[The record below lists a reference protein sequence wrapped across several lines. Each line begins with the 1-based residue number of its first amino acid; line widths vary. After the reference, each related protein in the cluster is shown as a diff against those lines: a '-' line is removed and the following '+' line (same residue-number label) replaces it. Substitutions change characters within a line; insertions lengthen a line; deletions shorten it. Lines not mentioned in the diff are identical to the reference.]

1 MRLFKV
7 TSDKYT
13 GEIEVLFSETSMLK
27 IDFSNATIAAEV
39 HTNFKRAVP
48 VMLQSFLEGSWGGN
62 NVNVVESSYEVTL
75 DDFNREY
82 PYKRNTHLLPAIWS
96 KMLMIDRIKA
106 VQEATKY
113 RKYCDKNSSWYK
125 PKIAA
130 SWLQN
135 KEYLNDWS
143 KM

>member
-1 MRLFKV
+1 MKLFKI

-13 GEIEVLFSETSMLK
+13 GEIEVLFNDGSLVK
-27 IDFSNATIAAEV
+27 LDFTNAVASTDV
-39 HTNFKRAVP
+39 KHNFKRAVP
-48 VMLQSFLEGSWGGN
+48 VVLDTFLQGSWCGAG
-62 NVNVVESSYEVTL
+62 VNVVEASYEVTL

-82 PYKRNTHLLPAIWS
+82 PYKRNTHLLPSIWN

-106 VQEATKY
+106 VQEASKY
-113 RKYCDKNSSWYK
+113 RKYCEKNGSWYK